1 MTVVDIRSFITV
13 RNVELIEVNND
24 FIYYAEEKNEEGHN
38 NLFLLE
44 YNRVTRRERVI
55 THYSLDDPTF
65 VQHIYSFVDSIV
77 LLLENG
83 GSAVW
88 VFRVDKNTGEETV
101 RTQLNCIGG
110 FAGSKALDKRHVL
123 VYTEANEEF
132 FDLFKEYQRVTGCAR
147 VAYLYDIEK
156 EEKYFVKNLRLCRRS
171 GEDFLLY
178 STQEGK
184 QVLLLDP
191 YGDETLKQRCYRS
204 ARWINT
210 QVRDNL
216 WVIPLKRLME
226 GIKRGEEEFRERPV
240 ITADIN
246 GLVRFSGM
254 DKHNIYF
261 KAKHFPTGRERICR
275 YDKNS
280 GEIQV
285 AADLAQSETQA
296 CSYYIEERNA
306 KAYRLEEYDETILVH
321 GMVNSA
327 VHAEYEKKLGQLVSC
342 VEDRFL
348 ITRKVVY
355 DDQGNYEFEY
365 NSIYDIVKK
374 TEESFECKC
383 AVWGNT
389 LVLF

>member
-1 MTVVDIRSFITV
+1 MTVVDIRSFFTV

-65 VQHIYSFVDSIV
+65 VQHIYSFVDCIV

-83 GSAVW
+83 GSTVW

-101 RTQLNCIGG
+101 RAQLNCIGG

-132 FDLFKEYQRVTGCAR
+132 ARLFKEYEKVTGCAR

-156 EEKYFVKNLRLCRRS
+156 EEKYFVKNMRLCRRS
-171 GEDFLLY
+171 GEDFRLY
-178 STQEGK
+178 STQEGR

-191 YGDETLKQRCYRS
+191 YGDETLKYRCYRN
-204 ARWINT
+204 ARWINADI
-210 QVRDNL
+210 RDNL
-216 WVIPLKRLME
+216 WVIPLNKLIDR
-226 GIKRGEEEFRERPV
+226 IKQGEEELSVRPV

-254 DKHNIYF
+254 DKNKIYF
-261 KAKHFPTGRERICR
+261 KAKHFPTNRERICC
-275 YDKNS
+275 YDKES
-280 GEIQV
+280 AQV
-285 AADLAQSETQA
+285 QALADLEHPKNQA

-306 KAYRLEEYDETILVH
+306 KVYRLEETEETVLVH
-321 GMVNSA
+321 GVINSS
-327 VHAEYEKKLGQLVSC
+327 VHAEYEKKLGQLISC

-348 ITRKVVY
+348 ITRKVIY

-365 NSIYDIVKK
+365 NSIFDLVKK

-383 AVWGNT
+383 SVWGNT
-389 LVLF
+389 LVLY